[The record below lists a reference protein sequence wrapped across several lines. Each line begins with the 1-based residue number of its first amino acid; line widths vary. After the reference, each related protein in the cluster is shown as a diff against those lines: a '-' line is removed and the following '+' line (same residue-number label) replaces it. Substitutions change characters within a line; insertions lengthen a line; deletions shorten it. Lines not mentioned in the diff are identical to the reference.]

1 MLPLN
6 PMPAPRPRVTS
17 KGWTYYPKPYKVWRE
32 RAAAIIPDIL
42 SSAGLEAPIGGALG
56 ISVDFAATRPKTT
69 KLPFPK
75 GDLDNF
81 LKTLDCFNGLLWD
94 DDFRIVHIEA
104 AKRWAP
110 VGEEGYIDLVVK
122 QLGVWA

>member
-81 LKTLDCFNGLLWD
+81 LKTRLL
-94 DDFRIVHIEA
+94 IAPHIR
-104 AKRWAP
+104 KRP
-110 VGEEGYIDLVVK
+110 MFPK
-122 QLGVWA
+122 QILQNMSYKTPPAT